1 MEGKIARKHFYPA
14 KNLASIFHTL
24 SSSAFKKLEKVDWN
38 ERYPIKFFLLLAA
51 MHAQQ
56 MCIQPD
62 FFLKCT
68 LQTMD

>member
-1 MEGKIARKHFYPA
+1 MEGKIARTHFYPE
-14 KNLASIFHTL
+14 KNLLINE
-24 SSSAFKKLEKVDWN
+24 SSAFKKLEKVDWI

-56 MCIQPD
+56 MCIEPD